1 MRRSLALCSSSSGLE
16 LGHFLQ
22 TGKAQRPPALR
33 GPFSFEES
41 PIGKEKQA
49 SKKKGNVGRE
59 SSSLLRQI
67 EK

>member
-1 MRRSLALCSSSSGLE
+1 MRRSSAPCSSSSDLE

-22 TGKAQRPPALR
+22 TGKVQPPPALW

-49 SKKKGNVGRE
+49 SRKKGNVGRE